1 MLKKDGLVR
10 AREAA
15 QSMMQHLKDMR
26 TINNMVEEVRARIMI
41 INTEL
46 HVIKQDTE
54 NQQQQAIN
62 EATKKLQD
70 SQDERKEFLQQIRTL
85 QDTTIQLETERELFQ
100 HLLRKQEEEKAHLEE
115 QLGYLTIQ
123 LDLDRA
129 FLEHQAAVQST
140 PAPTSAPEAESEAHS
155 IPESAILQALVEKVF
170 DGQLH
175 KQILS
180 TLWEATSPIPIE
192 DIKENYASDPLFNR
206 ALMELKARN
215 IIKVDKEGT
224 KVSLAFAKDSELE
237 E

>member
-10 AREAA
+10 AQEAA
-15 QSMMQHLKDMR
+15 QSMMQHLKGMR

-46 HVIKQDTE
+46 HVIMQDTE

-62 EATKKLQD
+62 EAAKKLQD
-70 SQDERKEFLQQIRTL
+70 SQEERKEFLQQIRTL
-85 QDTTIQLETERELFQ
+85 RNTTIQLETERELFQ
-100 HLLRKQEEEKAHLEE
+100 HLLRKQEEEKASLEE
-115 QLGYLTIQ
+115 QLGYLKVQ

-129 FLEHQAAVQST
+129 FLEHQAAIQSAS
-140 PAPTSAPEAESEAHS
+140 APTSAPEAESEAHS
-155 IPESAILQALVEKVF
+155 TTKQAILQALVDKVF

-175 KQILS
+175 QQILS
-180 TLWEATSPIPIE
+180 ILWNTTTPILIE
-192 DIKENYASDPLFNR
+192 DIKEKYASDPLFKR

-224 KVSLAFAKDSELE
+224 KASLAFPEDSEPNE
-237 E
+237 